1 MAIIYKITNIVN
13 NKIYIGCT
21 IKSIDKR
28 FSEHIS
34 RSKKENNIKL
44 YNSIRKYGEENFI
57 IEKIIDCEEC
67 EMFDLEMKYI
77 SEFNSFELGLNSSIG
92 GEGCLGYKHTKES
105 LEKISGENSYSIKFR
120 KDKNYSEIY
129 GEDRSKEESKKRS
142 DGVKTAWKNS
152 TEEEKLARR
161 KATQDTK
168 LKKAGYTKELIL
180 EIKELHRNGMKP
192 RFILEKYPTLTI
204 KDINKI
210 TSKDR

>member
-1 MAIIYKITNIVN
+1 MAVIYKITNIVN

-105 LEKISGENSYSIKFR
+105 LDKMSGENSNSFKLR
-120 KDKNYSEIY
+120 KDKTYIEIY
-129 GEDRSKEESKKRS
+129 GERAETESEKRS
-142 DGVKTAWKNS
+142 EGV
-152 TEEEKLARR
+152 R
-161 KATQDTK
+161 KA
-168 LKKAGYTKELIL
+168 
-180 EIKELHRNGMKP
+180 
-192 RFILEKYPTLTI
+192 
-204 KDINKI
+204 
-210 TSKDR
+210 